1 MSGEFAADYVEVA
14 ERIGIFREKYPEG
27 SLQPADPATP
37 YSVLTVG
44 EQTYLVVVAAAYRNS
59 DDTRPGIGMAQELI
73 PGRTPYTKGS
83 ELQNA
88 ETSAWGRAIVAALA
102 ADTKRG
108 IASADEVRG
117 RESFGDDPLHAM
129 RNKVLA
135 AGTERGWDMEQLG
148 KEFYAWS
155 AGGEIR
161 EADIDTLTRFHKFLV
176 PPKTAQRRPLEP
188 VEKATG

>member
-1 MSGEFAADYVEVA
+1 MSNSDFAPGYVEVA
-14 ERIGIFREKYPEG
+14 ERIGIFRDKYPEG
-27 SLQPADPATP
+27 SLQPADPSTP

-44 EQTYLVVVAAAYRNS
+44 EQTYLVVVAAAYRS
-59 DDTRPGIGMAQELI
+59 ADDPRPGIGMAQELI

-108 IASADEVRG
+108 IASADEVRA
-117 RESFGDDPLHAM
+117 RESFGDDPLHVM
-129 RNKVLA
+129 RNKLLA
-135 AGTERGWDMEQLG
+135 AATEKGWDMDRLA
-148 KEFYAWS
+148 KEFHAWT
-155 AGGEIR
+155 AGAVEIR
-161 EADIDTLTRFHKFLV
+161 EADLEKLGAYLKVLV

-188 VEKATG
+188 VANG

>member
-1 MSGEFAADYVEVA
+1 VSGDFAPDYVEVA
-14 ERIGIFREKYPEG
+14 ERLGIFRDKYPEG
-27 SLQPADPATP
+27 SLQPADPAAP

-44 EQTYLVVVAAAYRNS
+44 DQTYLVVVAAAYRTA
-59 DDTRPGIGMAQELI
+59 DDPRPGIGMAQELI

-88 ETSAWGRAIVAALA
+88 ETSAWGRAIVAVLA

-117 RESFGDDPLHAM
+117 RESFGDDPLHVM
-129 RNKVLA
+129 RNKLLA
-135 AGTERGWDMEQLG
+135 AATEQGWDMERLS
-148 KEFYAWS
+148 KEFHAWS

-161 EADIDTLTRFHKFLV
+161 EADLDTLTRYQKVLV
-176 PPKTAQRRPLEP
+176 PPKTAQRKPLDP
-188 VEKATG
+188 